1 VILPA
6 GSFYLPGKTFLL
18 GEYAI
23 LEGGEALLLGH
34 GPGFSAELKAG
45 AARHVFHPNSPAG
58 LWIAGQAAVPAL
70 EFTDHFQGVGG
81 FGGSG
86 AEFLAA
92 FAAVHGVPETVK
104 ERINFA
110 WAAWDASRDFPGSG
124 ADILTQA
131 FGVNFSEPFCL
142 GIDIPGRRLES
153 FTPNFG
159 ATLSLFH
166 TGKKLAT
173 HSHLENLPK
182 IPSEALTHLV
192 WDGQEALRSSSLK
205 NFAAALNTYAAILS
219 DLKLVAPH
227 TAEALSTLPPGILAA
242 KGCGAMGADVIAV
255 LHEGLALDAW
265 SKANSLAEIQRLPV

>member
-6 GSFYLPGKTFLL
+6 SSFSLPGKTFLL

-34 GPGFSAELKAG
+34 GPGFEAG
-45 AARHVFHPNSPAG
+45 LRPGTLGHAFHPDSPAG
-58 LWIAGQAAVPAL
+58 RWIAGQLSVPAF
-70 EFTDHFQGVGG
+70 EFIDHFRGLGG

-110 WAAWDASRDFPGSG
+110 WAAWDASREFPGSG

-131 FGVNFSEPFCL
+131 FGVNFAEAFWL
-142 GIDIPGRRLES
+142 GVDIPGRRLET
-153 FTPNFG
+153 FAPKFG

-173 HSHLENLPK
+173 HSHLENLPP

-192 WDGQEALRSSSLK
+192 WDGQEALRSRSLK
-205 NFAAALNTYAAILS
+205 NFAAALSTYAAILS
-219 DLKLVAPH
+219 ELKLVAPH
-227 TAEALSTLPPGILAA
+227 TAEALSTLPKGILAA

-255 LHEGLALDAW
+255 LHPKLALDAW
-265 SKANSLAEIQRLPV
+265 AKANSLAEIQRLPV